1 MLKVTTSIPAE
12 FCTPERQKRLNK
24 AGCDTN
30 GHIVQLETILTE
42 NGFKLP
48 QLVFDDYG
56 QNYHRFQ
63 FENYNLIFIE
73 YADCL
78 AESIL
83 LLKKLEKK

>member
-12 FCTPERQKRLNK
+12 YCTPERQKRLNK
-24 AGCDTN
+24 AGFDTN
-30 GHIVQLETILTE
+30 GHIVQLELILTE

-48 QLVFDDYG
+48 ELFFDEYKRT
-56 QNYHRFQ
+56 YYRFR
-63 FENYNLIFIE
+63 FENYTLMFLE

-83 LLKKLEKK
+83 LLKKLEKS